1 MPTILVLDDLE
12 PVRVL
17 TRRYLEAAG
26 YTVVG
31 AQSAPAALQLLQKV
45 CPDLA
50 IVDLRMPEMNGAE
63 FALRAAELRPGL
75 RILFMSAYPPPVL
88 ETEGLL
94 ARHHFHFLPKPY
106 THEALLGAVRDL
118 LAAACTSY
126 ELPKPGCATT

>member
-31 AQSAPAALQLLQKV
+31 AQSAPAALQLLRKSS
-45 CPDLA
+45 PDLA
-50 IVDLRMPEMNGAE
+50 IVDVCMPEMNGVE

-75 RILFMSAYPPPVL
+75 RVLFMSAYPSPVL
-88 ETEGLL
+88 RTEGLL
-94 ARHHFHFLPKPY
+94 ARHRFHFLPKPY
-106 THEALLGAVRDL
+106 THEDLLSMVRDL
-118 LAAACTSY
+118 LSAACAS
-126 ELPKPGCATT
+126 